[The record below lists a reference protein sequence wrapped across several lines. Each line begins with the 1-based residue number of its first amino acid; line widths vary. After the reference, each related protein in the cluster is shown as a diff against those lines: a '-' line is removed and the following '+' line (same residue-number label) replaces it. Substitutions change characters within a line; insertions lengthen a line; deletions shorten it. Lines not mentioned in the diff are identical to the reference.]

1 MEVSNGGSEIVLV
14 VYFRTG
20 AGLLLVRI
28 GGWGCGTLASPWSLL
43 EVYNLLPMPGLPG
56 DLYAYERLRSTVLES
71 CKKSGRH

>member
-1 MEVSNGGSEIVLV
+1 MEVSNGGFEIVLV

-20 AGLLLVRI
+20 AGLLLVRM
-28 GGWGCGTLASPWSLL
+28 GGWCGTLASPWSLL
-43 EVYNLLPMPGLPG
+43 EVYNLVPMPGLPG